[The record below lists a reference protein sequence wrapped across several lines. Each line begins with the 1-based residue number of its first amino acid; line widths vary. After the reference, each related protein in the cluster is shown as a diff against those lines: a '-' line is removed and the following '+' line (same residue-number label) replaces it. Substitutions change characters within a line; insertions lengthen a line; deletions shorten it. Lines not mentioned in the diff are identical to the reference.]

1 MENIKAKRIYSF
13 IFDVII
19 SNSIGLLIFSILN
32 IDEKINTGI
41 FEILNSKINYGF
53 SLQIVV
59 FFLYNIAF
67 DFLNKGISFGK
78 LIFSIKV
85 VSIENSEETKLNILI
100 LRTILKVLSTIL
112 LPFSIIIYIYNGFTI
127 HEKFSKTKT
136 VLNQNK

>member
-1 MENIKAKRIYSF
+1 MENIKLKRIYSF
-13 IFDVII
+13 IFDVIM
-19 SNSIGLLIFSILN
+19 SNSIGLLIFSIFN

-67 DFLNKGISFGK
+67 DCLNKGISFGK

>member
-1 MENIKAKRIYSF
+1 MENIKVKRICSF

-19 SNSIGLLIFSILN
+19 SNSIGLLIFSIFN

-85 VSIENSEETKLNILI
+85 VNIENSEETKLNILI
-100 LRTILKVLSTIL
+100 LRTILKVFSTIL